1 MRFPLRR
8 RAESHFRSWSD
19 RSYSRQDDARF
30 GLALPNLHWRC
41 SDARR
46 LLAVRSGSARSWP
59 VLGVGQCDVC
69 KSVIFNA
76 VATIAAGA
84 GRPPEKNVLV
94 NGVIQSLLTAA
105 QSVTLEYCKMYIK
118 LMAFWHEKFPGRVY
132 DLNYEALTERQKDE
146 TRKLLE
152 HVGLN
157 WEDQC
162 LEFHQAKR
170 ANH

>member
-1 MRFPLRR
+1 
-8 RAESHFRSWSD
+8 
-19 RSYSRQDDARF
+19 
-30 GLALPNLHWRC
+30 
-41 SDARR
+41 
-46 LLAVRSGSARSWP
+46 
-59 VLGVGQCDVC
+59 
-69 KSVIFNA
+69 
-76 VATIAAGA
+76 
-84 GRPPEKNVLV
+84 
-94 NGVIQSLLTAA
+94 
-105 QSVTLEYCKMYIK
+105 MYIK